1 MKVELDSFKKKNKRA
16 KLYQKHL
23 ARIYLA
29 TAKLELLSIKLYTKI
44 LRKFKKDPKRY
55 EAMERL
61 IKEDYKHLEI
71 TNHYLKKPV
80 KRVCFLRLGW
90 HYFLNFL
97 FGFTFS
103 LRVLERVENKL
114 RRSYGY
120 FNDPVFLRI
129 KAEEDIH
136 TELLET
142 ILDNHKLEYVS
153 MVVLSL
159 NDAIVEMSAGIAGYS
174 LSLGNNKVIYIIAII
189 TGIAAALSMAASSFL
204 SSRQSENLS
213 PFKSL
218 VLTGLAYLLV
228 VFLLTSP
235 FLIFIK
241 ANNSLIP
248 LIIMGVVA
256 LLVIFI
262 FNYYISVAKRQSLAK
277 NFFTMALVALLVAT
291 ISFLIG
297 FAINKLVP
305 IK

>member
-1 MKVELDSFKKKNKRA
+1 
-16 KLYQKHL
+16 
-23 ARIYLA
+23 
-29 TAKLELLSIKLYTKI
+29 
-44 LRKFKKDPKRY
+44 
-55 EAMERL
+55 
-61 IKEDYKHLEI
+61 
-71 TNHYLKKPV
+71 
-80 KRVCFLRLGW
+80 
-90 HYFLNFL
+90 
-97 FGFTFS
+97 
-103 LRVLERVENKL
+103 
-114 RRSYGY
+114 
-120 FNDPVFLRI
+120 
-129 KAEEDIH
+129 
-136 TELLET
+136 
-142 ILDNHKLEYVS
+142 

-159 NDAIVEMSAGIAGYS
+159 NDAIVEISAGIAGYS